1 MRQGDQ
7 GWCTGMT
14 LRDGI
19 GGGGGRGVSG
29 WGTHVH
35 KKLKK
40 KRKRKK
46 VCESRLQNQTFIKCD
61 NDC

>member
-40 KRKRKK
+40 KRK
-46 VCESRLQNQTFIKCD
+46 
-61 NDC
+61 